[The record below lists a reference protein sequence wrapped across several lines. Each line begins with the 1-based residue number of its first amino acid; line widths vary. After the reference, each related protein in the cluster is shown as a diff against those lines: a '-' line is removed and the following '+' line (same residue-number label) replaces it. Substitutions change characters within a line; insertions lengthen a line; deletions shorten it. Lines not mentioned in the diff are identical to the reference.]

1 MERIFQLFKHRK
13 NRDWYRTEN
22 TISISQLFDYVSFV
36 RNVIVKV
43 FVRFSNENNN
53 QQQNIQT
60 SEEIRTST
68 KYM

>member
-1 MERIFQLFKHRK
+1 MERIFQLVKHRK

-22 TISISQLFDYVSFV
+22 AISISQLFDYVSFV